1 MGSLTLRHGR
11 LRPRRGVDSSSM
23 PRTLQTRIF
32 GWLLRTAMLLMSSL
46 ALCAHAAGDA
56 AAGAAAGRAPIVV
69 FAAASLTDALQD
81 VTAQAE
87 RLLGVTVKLSFAAS
101 SALARQIDNGA
112 PADVFVSADTDW
124 MDYLQTHARIEPGS
138 RVDLLG
144 NRLVLVAPAGSDARL
159 KIGRDFPLA
168 AALAGGR
175 LAVGDPDAVPAGRY
189 ARAALTQ
196 LGVWDSVSGRL
207 VRAENVRAA
216 LALVD
221 RGEVPLGIVYRT
233 DALIDK
239 GVRIV
244 DTFPAGSH
252 PPIVYPVALLVGA
265 KAGARDYL
273 EYLRTP
279 AATAVFSKYGFEP
292 VRR

>member
-1 MGSLTLRHGR
+1 
-11 LRPRRGVDSSSM
+11 
-23 PRTLQTRIF
+23 
-32 GWLLRTAMLLMSSL
+32 MLLMSSL